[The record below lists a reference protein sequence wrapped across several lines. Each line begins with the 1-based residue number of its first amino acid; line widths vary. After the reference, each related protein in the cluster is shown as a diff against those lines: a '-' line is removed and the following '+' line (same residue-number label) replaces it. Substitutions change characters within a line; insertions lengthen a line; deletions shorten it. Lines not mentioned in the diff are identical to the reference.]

1 MKQFLFNQ
9 FSGLSIEIC
18 CHLRQV
24 LVYVDRRMRIRKRTE
39 RAVDLIPHL
48 HESKADDDGRW
59 SVAWLSL
66 FEAVRDGDVT

>member
-1 MKQFLFNQ
+1 MKQFLLNQ
-9 FSGLSIEIC
+9 FSGLSIETC

-24 LVYVDRRMRIRKRTE
+24 LVYVDKWMRILKRTT

-48 HESKADDDGRW
+48 HGSKADDDGRW

-66 FEAVRDGDVT
+66 FEAVRDGDVR